1 MKKLKYLFTFVLV
14 LLISSNTVL
23 ANNNDHIV
31 DFDRNAS
38 ITITLREQDENT
50 PINGAEITIYQVAT
64 ATNKNNN
71 LSFIYNEKLQICD
84 LDLSNNNL
92 AKQIDKCIKE
102 VELPSQKELT
112 NEEGIVEFNKLPL
125 GLYLVKQTNE
135 VYEYSTIDP
144 FLIATPKEEDN
155 RWVYDIE
162 ATPKTEIIKLV
173 DIIVE
178 KKWDIIN
185 SNDNKENV
193 TIELY
198 KGDELIDTVI
208 LNDENNWTHTWKQI
222 KASDE
227 YSVKEINIPIG
238 YTPTYRQVENKFIV
252 TNTKTLVNT
261 GQNTWLVSLLAYS
274 GLIFVGVG
282 FVLLK
287 RNSYE

>member
-1 MKKLKYLFTFVLV
+1 MKKLKYLFMFVLV

>member
-238 YTPTYRQVENKFIV
+238 YTPTYRQVANKFIV